1 MMKTLN
7 SGLRAG
13 LCLIIALLF
22 TNQTYAQ
29 RINVNPTILNYNAP
43 SGGSAVQLITLT
55 NLSDQD
61 QTYQLSLGDW
71 RRDSVGGHQ
80 YFAPGT
86 TGRSCAPWITFDN
99 PTVSVAA
106 GKSKEVRVTLNAP
119 QAAAPDEM
127 KWAMIFIQN
136 VVEQNGGAGKNAK
149 MAATI
154 KEVYRIGV
162 HVYQTPPEAN
172 IKAAKAISLER
183 DKTEANAYNFTMNN
197 TGKSMLECKVRL
209 VLTNLADG
217 SEIKLDESEFP
228 VFPDG
233 HRILKLTVPNTV
245 PKGKYSMLA
254 ILDYDPDMPLEAIEK
269 PLEIK

>member
-1 MMKTLN
+1 MKRFSL
-7 SGLRAG
+7 GLTTG
-13 LCLIIALLF
+13 LCLLILLLF
-22 TNQTYAQ
+22 SQQSSAQ
-29 RINVNPTILNYNAP
+29 RINVNPTILNFNAP
-43 SGGSAVQLITLT
+43 TGGSAVQLITVT
-55 NLSDQD
+55 NLSDKE

-71 RRDSVGGHQ
+71 LRDSVGGHQ

-86 TGRSCAPWITFDN
+86 TKRSCSSWLTFDN
-99 PTVSVAA
+99 STVTIEP

-119 QAAAPDEM
+119 NENTATEDM

-136 VVEQNGGAGKNAK
+136 VVEQTGNTTSNAK

-162 HVYQTPPEAN
+162 HVYQTPPAAKKKE
-172 IKAAKAISLER
+172 AKAISLEA
-183 DKTEANAYNFTMNN
+183 DKVEKNAYNFLMNN

-217 SEIKLDESEFP
+217 SETKLDEFEFP
-228 VFPDG
+228 VFPEAK
-233 HRILKLTVPNTV
+233 RIVKLTLPATL

-254 ILDYDPDMPLEAIEK
+254 VLDYDADMPLEAIEK
-269 PLEIK
+269 PIEIK

>member
-1 MMKTLN
+1 MKRL
-7 SGLRAG
+7 SFGLTTG
-13 LCLIIALLF
+13 ICLLLF
-22 TNQTYAQ
+22 LLFSQQTIAQ
-29 RINVNPTILNYNAP
+29 RINVNPTILNFNAP
-43 SGGSAVQLITLT
+43 TGGSAVQLITIT
-55 NLSDQD
+55 NLSEKE

-86 TGRSCAPWITFDN
+86 TKRSCSPWLTFDN
-99 PTVSVAA
+99 STVTVEA
-106 GKSKEVRVTLNAP
+106 GKSKEVRVTMNVP
-119 QAAAPDEM
+119 QDEANTKDM

-136 VVEQNGGAGKNAK
+136 VVEQTGNNTSNAK

-162 HVYQTPPEAN
+162 HVYQTPPTAKVKE
-172 IKAAKAISLER
+172 AKAISLEA
-183 DKTEANAYNFTMNN
+183 DKVEKNAYNFMMNN

-217 SEIKLDESEFP
+217 AETKLDEFEFP
-228 VFPDG
+228 VFPEAK
-233 HRILKLTVPNTV
+233 RIVKLTIPPTV

-254 ILDYDPDMPLEAIEK
+254 ILDYDSDMPLEAIEK